1 MICPDCKC
9 QYIRGVTECADC
21 GVALVD
27 SLDSSALR
35 DQAARDPQDAVS
47 VWEGTDPN
55 ESTNVHVA
63 LVEAGI
69 AMVDQERTGN
79 VFFPSLQPKK
89 QIYVASADVERAK
102 KVLGRMGIGVVPA
115 DLTDEERAALALP
128 ESDLPD
134 EDEAAELNPDSPADW
149 HEDDPVANVWSGDDE
164 DLADTLIACLREIGI
179 GSKKVSESGQWLLV
193 VREQHEAR
201 AKEVVRE
208 VVEASPPE

>member
-1 MICPDCKC
+1 MICPNCKC

-27 SLDSSALR
+27 SLDSTAHR
-35 DQAARDPQDAVS
+35 EEEARDPEDAVS
-47 VWEGTDPN
+47 VWGGTDP
-55 ESTNVHVA
+55 SACTNVRMA

-69 AMVDQERTGN
+69 AVVDQERTGN
-79 VFFPSLQPKK
+79 VFFPSLQSRK
-89 QIYVASADVERAK
+89 QIYVSSADVERAK
-102 KVLGRMGIGVVPA
+102 KVLGALGIGVIPE
-115 DLTDEERAALALP
+115 DLTEEERAALALP

-134 EDEAAELNPDSPADW
+134 EDEATELNPDSPEDW
-149 HEDDPVANVWSGDDE
+149 DEDDPVAEVWSGDDE
-164 DLADTLIACLREIGI
+164 DLADTLTACLREIGI
-179 GSKKVSESGQWLLV
+179 GSKKVSEAGHWRLL